1 MNAYFICMIVRVQMW
16 CVCAQPYVDQTKKI
30 FDCFICIWKCFSSL
44 FVSRFCTY
52 FVFQCFKLFFF
63 FFGWKIGIKVFC
75 KLFTTLLWVAKL
87 KNAFLAFLVIRQRLL
102 WVSHEKGSL
111 AKHLRKFPATCEN
124 FQVSYFMGISWV
136 FSSKLLI
143 CLYYD
148 SILFKPSFSKLL
160 HQNPTNFKCF
170 TFH

>member
-1 MNAYFICMIVRVQMW
+1 MPISFVWLYVFKCDVCVLNHMWIKLKRFLIVLFVFGS
-16 CVCAQPYVDQTKKI
+16 V
-30 FDCFICIWKCFSSL
+30 FHHSL
-44 FVSRFCTY
+44 FLGFVPSLFFNVSS
-52 FVFQCFKLFFF
+52 FFF
-63 FFGWKIGIKVFC
+63 FFSGWKIGIKVFC